1 MIAKIKITIKIR
13 AGIRVKIPTRTN
25 TAGINN
31 ISTIVKYILITEN
44 MAEIGDK
51 NKYMIVPNKY
61 VFTKNKFALLFFI
74 SKDNV

>member
-1 MIAKIKITIKIR
+1 
-13 AGIRVKIPTRTN
+13 
-25 TAGINN
+25 
-31 ISTIVKYILITEN
+31 